1 MLLTVF
7 SPYLGE
13 ACEAHIVGSD
23 KELDLAVLE
32 IPWHGHP
39 ALCPADA
46 NAVMAA
52 RTCRVL
58 GLRTARE
65 IEVHPKAGASWEALA
80 LDAVVAHVGARPEE
94 CFF

>member
-32 IPWHGHP
+32 IPWQGHP

-58 GLRTARE
+58 GLRTALRYTNEPDFAPQERE
-65 IEVHPKAGASWEALA
+65 T
-80 LDAVVAHVGARPEE
+80 
-94 CFF
+94 F